1 MSVPTI
7 TMAPVITG
15 DLKNKID
22 RVRDAF
28 WSGDISNPLE
38 VIEQIAYLLFS
49 RRPDELQTRAG
60 WKAHITGGALN
71 CDIADIC
78 KIVPTDSKGETK

>member
-1 MSVPTI
+1 MTD
-7 TMAPVITG
+7 AW
-15 DLKNKID
+15 LA
-22 RVRDAF
+22 RRRFVRDGSGN

-49 RRPDELQTRAG
+49 RRPDELQTRAE